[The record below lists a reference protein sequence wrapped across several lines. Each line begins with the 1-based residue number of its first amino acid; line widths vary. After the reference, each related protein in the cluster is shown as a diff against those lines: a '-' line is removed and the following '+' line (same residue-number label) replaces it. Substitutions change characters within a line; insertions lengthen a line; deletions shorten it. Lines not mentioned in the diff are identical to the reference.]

1 LNNIQVTAPDEK
13 GGGMNIKDYITFCK
27 DMDGNYTVLRSS
39 EQLKEVYSEK
49 TKYTKKQWL
58 EDLSHNGL
66 NFNKMLIL
74 CQLYRKEKI

>member
-1 LNNIQVTAPDEK
+1 
-13 GGGMNIKDYITFCK
+13 MNIKDYITFCK

-58 EDLSHNGL
+58 EDLSHNGYIEIKTIVE
-66 NFNKMLIL
+66 NM
-74 CQLYRKEKI
+74 

>member
-1 LNNIQVTAPDEK
+1 MK
-13 GGGMNIKDYITFCK
+13 IKDYITFCK

-58 EDLSHNGL
+58 EDLSHNGYIEIKTIVE
-66 NFNKMLIL
+66 NM
-74 CQLYRKEKI
+74 